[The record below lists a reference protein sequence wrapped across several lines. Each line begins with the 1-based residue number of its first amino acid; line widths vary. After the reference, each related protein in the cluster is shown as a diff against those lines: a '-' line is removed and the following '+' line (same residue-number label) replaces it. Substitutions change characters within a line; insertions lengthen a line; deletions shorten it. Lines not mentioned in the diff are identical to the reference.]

1 MALET
6 DKVVTVDGPA
16 GSGKSTV
23 AKLLAKSLGWVSL
36 DTGAI
41 YRTLGWLAHERGIS
55 LDDEEALVTLCA
67 RLHALDFK
75 WGPGGTVRVLL
86 GGRDITKHIRG
97 EEAGRWASDVSRH
110 PEVRAALL
118 GLQRSFS
125 RKGPLVTEGR
135 DTGTVVFPGALWK
148 VFLSASLE
156 ERARRRLKEMGL
168 EETEENMEEITRAI
182 SERDN
187 QDSNRAVAPLRRAP
201 DALELDTTGLSLEEV
216 LERIKNFMGL
226 EASA

>member
-1 MALET
+1 M
-6 DKVVTVDGPA
+6 
-16 GSGKSTV
+16 
-23 AKLLAKSLGWVSL
+23 
-36 DTGAI
+36 
-41 YRTLGWLAHERGIS
+41 
-55 LDDEEALVTLCA
+55 
-67 RLHALDFK
+67 
-75 WGPGGTVRVLL
+75 RVLL

-168 EETEENMEEITRAI
+168 EETEENMEEIKRAI

>member
-1 MALET
+1 
-6 DKVVTVDGPA
+6 
-16 GSGKSTV
+16 
-23 AKLLAKSLGWVSL
+23 
-36 DTGAI
+36 
-41 YRTLGWLAHERGIS
+41 

-168 EETEENMEEITRAI
+168 EETEENMEEIKRAI